1 MGEIDNSNMAK
12 SKAASVKL
20 NQTSFDPLIKIF
32 SDHEESFKLNRKL
45 DNVQLRNSDSQGMRR
60 KSPILLANN
69 LVGHIAI

>member
-60 KSPILLANN
+60 QSPILFANN